1 MATLIQY
8 MTRASA
14 FGGEWKW
21 QAAGMCYV
29 IRTDGG
35 DFIIIDGGHAADA
48 EGLVSYLEKICG
60 GVPDVALWI
69 LTHPHGDHVGALHAI
84 VSDFSLLQRVRIHSV
99 CFSAPGKFTF
109 GEGRTLE
116 RELLMLRE
124 ILSFSGAEHIEPFSG
139 DVLHVHG
146 VRIDFLFTY
155 RDAEVLSD
163 PNELSLVFVAAANGK
178 RIMFTG
184 DSYHRSLDSL
194 AGRLG
199 GSLSCDFCQLAHHA
213 LNGGSI
219 PFYSVVGAQAV
230 LVPIS
235 RSGFEAMKGSKYDTA
250 NAPAR
255 FAIAAAT
262 DIYYAFCGTA
272 SIEL

>member
-1 MATLIQY
+1 MAVLVQY

-14 FGGEWKW
+14 FDGEWKW
-21 QAAGMCYV
+21 QAAGMGYF
-29 IRTDGG
+29 IKDDGG
-35 DFIIIDGGHAADA
+35 ELIVIDGGHAEDA
-48 EGLVSYLEKICG
+48 EGIISHLEELCG
-60 GVPDVALWI
+60 RRPVIGLWI
-69 LTHPHGDHVGALHAI
+69 LTHPHGDHISALHRIATDPALLDRVAI
-84 VSDFSLLQRVRIHSV
+84 RGV
-99 CFSAPGKFTF
+99 CFSAPEKFTF
-109 GEGRTLE
+109 GEGRSLAGELAKLE
-116 RELLMLRE
+116 E
-124 ILSFSGAEHIEPFSG
+124 IVIGLGVKHAEPSSG
-139 DVLHVHG
+139 DIM
-146 VRIDFLFTY
+146 RIGDIEVEFLFTY

-163 PNELSLVFVAAANGK
+163 PNELSLVFAVKVNGK

-184 DSYHRSLDSL
+184 DAYHRSLDLL
-194 AGRLG
+194 AEKHGT
-199 GSLSCDFCQLAHHA
+199 SLSSDFCQLAHHA

-219 PFYSVVGAQAV
+219 PFYSVVGAKAV